1 VHAAIP
7 HWLSGISIPNSVH
20 RIFLIPS
27 QVPPPNPRSLRLIHP
42 QQQSSFFSPFT
53 WYLLKA
59 LGGVVGGGGR
69 DKDLGE
75 VVQKMTSLLCES
87 NDMVVLEPS
96 ARASWSIGA
105 ICAYKQTLFFS
116 FPLHPKPSPK
126 KKETVDNNN
135 TPPKHYQAT
144 MCVCVCVC
152 VCVLW
157 KMHWRKIYAN

>member
-1 VHAAIP
+1 
-7 HWLSGISIPNSVH
+7 
-20 RIFLIPS
+20 
-27 QVPPPNPRSLRLIHP
+27 
-42 QQQSSFFSPFT
+42 
-53 WYLLKA
+53 
-59 LGGVVGGGGR
+59 
-69 DKDLGE
+69 
-75 VVQKMTSLLCES
+75 
-87 NDMVVLEPS
+87 MVVLEPS

-152 VCVLW
+152 VLCVVEDALAENLCQLNNN
-157 KMHWRKIYAN
+157 ILGAVFNLI